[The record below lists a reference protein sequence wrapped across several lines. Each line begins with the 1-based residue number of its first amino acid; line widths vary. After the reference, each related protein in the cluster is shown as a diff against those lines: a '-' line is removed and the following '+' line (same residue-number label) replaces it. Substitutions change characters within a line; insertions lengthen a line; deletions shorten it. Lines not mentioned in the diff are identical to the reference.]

1 MLGKT
6 IGVLIP
12 STEMLGNGKAVAQ
25 LTWLLLVTLH
35 LNWKLVM
42 NSNKLFF
49 VLVFF
54 LGISFSALLLSRDV
68 FAVNLELL
76 TPEEASQLHLT
87 DTDMREEL
95 PFSAKTR
102 SLSIGPKIN
111 FKTPSPRQDPD
122 GIILVEIRGNSQ
134 LLIDFLKTQAEVD
147 MSSLDVEAKKGLF
160 SVSLTDRLKP
170 YIHGNKLEANEIKI
184 PPGQFTV
191 IIRIADRV
199 GTSTEKA
206 YRFLVQ

>member
-1 MLGKT
+1 MNNIK
-6 IGVLIP
+6 
-12 STEMLGNGKAVAQ
+12 
-25 LTWLLLVTLH
+25 LL
-35 LNWKLVM
+35 
-42 NSNKLFF
+42 F
-49 VLVFF
+49 VLAFLLGTGFF
-54 LGISFSALLLSRDV
+54 LILQSPDV
-68 FAVNLELL
+68 FAANLELL

-87 DTDMREEL
+87 DTDIREEL

-111 FKTPSPRQDPD
+111 FKTPPTRQDSD
-122 GIILVEIRGNSQ
+122 GIILVELRGNSQ

-147 MSSLDVEAKKGLF
+147 MNSLDVEAKKGLF

-199 GTSTEKA
+199 GTFTEKA
-206 YRFLVQ
+206 YRFLVQP

>member
-1 MLGKT
+1 
-6 IGVLIP
+6 
-12 STEMLGNGKAVAQ
+12 
-25 LTWLLLVTLH
+25 
-35 LNWKLVM
+35 M
-42 NSNKLFF
+42 NNKLFF

-54 LGISFSALLLSRDV
+54 IGISFFIVLQSRDV
-68 FAVNLELL
+68 FAANLELL
-76 TPEEASQLHLT
+76 TPEEASLLHMT
-87 DTDMREEL
+87 DTDMPEKL
-95 PFSAKTR
+95 SFSSKTR

-111 FKTPSPRQDPD
+111 FKTPPTRQDPD

-134 LLIDFLKTQAEVD
+134 LSIDFLKTQAEVD
-147 MSSLDVEAKKGLF
+147 MNSLDVEAKKGLF

-170 YIHGNKLEANEIKI
+170 YIHGNKLEADEIKI

-206 YRFLVQ
+206 YRFLVQK

>member
-1 MLGKT
+1 
-6 IGVLIP
+6 
-12 STEMLGNGKAVAQ
+12 
-25 LTWLLLVTLH
+25 
-35 LNWKLVM
+35 M
-42 NSNKLFF
+42 NNKLLF

-54 LGISFSALLLSRDV
+54 LGISIFVVLQSRDV
-68 FAVNLELL
+68 FAANLELL
-76 TPEEASQLHLT
+76 TPEEASQLHLA
-87 DTDMREEL
+87 DTDIREEL
-95 PFSAKTR
+95 PFSSKTR

-111 FKTPSPRQDPD
+111 FKTPPTRQDSD
-122 GIILVEIRGNSQ
+122 GIILVELRGNSQ

-147 MSSLDVEAKKGLF
+147 MNSLDVEAKKGMF

-199 GTSTEKA
+199 GTFTENA
-206 YRFLVQ
+206 YRFLVQH

>member
-1 MLGKT
+1 
-6 IGVLIP
+6 
-12 STEMLGNGKAVAQ
+12 
-25 LTWLLLVTLH
+25 
-35 LNWKLVM
+35 M
-42 NSNKLFF
+42 NNKLLF

-54 LGISFSALLLSRDV
+54 LGVSFFVVLQIRNV
-68 FAVNLELL
+68 FAANLELL
-76 TPEEASQLHLT
+76 TPEEANRLHLT
-87 DTDMREEL
+87 DTDIREEL

-111 FKTPSPRQDPD
+111 FKTPPTHQDPD
-122 GIILVEIRGNSQ
+122 GIILVELRGNSQ

-147 MSSLDVEAKKGLF
+147 MNSLDVEAKKGLF

-191 IIRIADRV
+191 IIRIADRT
-199 GTSTEKA
+199 GTVTEKA
-206 YRFLVQ
+206 YRFLVQQ